1 LTIDLTLSLGTI
13 VNVVVL
19 LAALFG
25 IFRRFSTLETKVDL
39 MWRWFRRN
47 IVSING
53 RDVNN
58 DDEP

>member
-1 LTIDLTLSLGTI
+1 MTIDLTLSLGTI